1 MKSIDPNSHELFSCI
16 VDFSQ
21 QLSKRSSQQ
30 GHAASEEVIT
40 TDFPQLINGKSLSD
54 FVQQTVDDV
63 KADPLSSLS
72 MRVAVAKAMISA
84 NVGSSD
90 DAASLVLDSKLNV
103 RGVTVETCQ
112 DALAFMAS
120 LDKKEQMMQ
129 LILSKFPFAKEQ
141 ELSRVWNH

>member
-1 MKSIDPNSHELFSCI
+1 MKSIDPKSHELFTCI

-21 QLSKRSSQQ
+21 QLSKRSSQ

-40 TDFPQLINGKSLSD
+40 TDFPKLVNDKSLPD
-54 FVQQTVDDV
+54 FVQQAVDGV

-72 MRVAVAKAMISA
+72 MRVAVSKAIISA

-90 DAASLVLDSKLNV
+90 DAASLVLDSKLDV

-129 LILSKFPFAKEQ
+129 LVMAKFPFA
-141 ELSRVWNH
+141 RDF